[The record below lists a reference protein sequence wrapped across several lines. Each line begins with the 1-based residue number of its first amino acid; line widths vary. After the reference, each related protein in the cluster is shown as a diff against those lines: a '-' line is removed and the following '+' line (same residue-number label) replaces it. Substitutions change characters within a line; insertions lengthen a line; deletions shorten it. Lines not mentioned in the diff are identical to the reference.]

1 MNACDSGNRTALML
15 AAKFGNQPLID
26 LFLEFG
32 AKKSVEDSNSKL
44 TTAKS
49 KAVTSLDS
57 LFQQSGKLGV

>member
-1 MNACDSGNRTALML
+1 ML